1 MSKCFFLQG
10 FILYKNSLFPLEY
23 NIKNL
28 KLKLNNIKPLTINLQ
43 TEIKG
48 KLITKR
54 KLKAA
59 ITSIVES

>member
-10 FILYKNSLFPLEY
+10 FILHRNSLFPLEY
-23 NIKNL
+23 DIKNL

-48 KLITKR
+48 KLITKI
-54 KLKAA
+54 KLKTA